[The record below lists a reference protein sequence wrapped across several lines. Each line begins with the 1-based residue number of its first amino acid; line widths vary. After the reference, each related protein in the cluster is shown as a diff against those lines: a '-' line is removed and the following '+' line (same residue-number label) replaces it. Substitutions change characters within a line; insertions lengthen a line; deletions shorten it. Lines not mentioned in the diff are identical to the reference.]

1 MARLMSQT
9 EIYEKLTDVF
19 RDVFDDEDL
28 TPTAETTADD
38 VEEWDSLSHI
48 RLMLSV
54 EKAFGVRF
62 STVELGG
69 LKSVGDLAGL
79 IEGKLNGAG

>member
-1 MARLMSQT
+1 MSDT
-9 EIYEKLTDVF
+9 YEKLTEVF

-28 TPTAETTADD
+28 TPTPEMTADD

-69 LKSVGDLAGL
+69 LKKVGDLAAL
-79 IEGKLNGAG
+79 IEAKQNGAS

>member
-1 MARLMSQT
+1 MSES
-9 EIYEKLTDVF
+9 EIYEKLTVVF

-28 TPTAETTADD
+28 TPTPEMSAED

-69 LKSVGDLAGL
+69 LKKVGDLSRL
-79 IEGKLNGAG
+79 IAGKLNGAA

>member
-1 MARLMSQT
+1 MSQT

-28 TPTAETTADD
+28 TPTAEMTADD

-69 LKSVGDLAGL
+69 LKKVDDLASL
-79 IEGKLNGAG
+79 VASKLNGAG

>member
-1 MARLMSQT
+1 MSDT
-9 EIYEKLTDVF
+9 YDKLTEVF

-28 TPTAETTADD
+28 TPTPEMTADD

-69 LKSVGDLAGL
+69 LKKVDDLATL
-79 IEGKLNGAG
+79 IEARQNSAS

>member
-1 MARLMSQT
+1 MSQT

-28 TPTAETTADD
+28 TPTAEMTADD

-69 LKSVGDLAGL
+69 LKKVGDLAGL
-79 IEGKLNGAG
+79 VATKLNGAA